1 MARLLDF
8 ERWTLSVYFC
18 HLIPQISLHFLR
30 LLIQEKCVYY
40 MYGGNRK
47 RIRSLFELEEQDQ
60 IYTVIICYEYVFAT
74 AQILTE
80 YNTSI

>member
-1 MARLLDF
+1 M
-8 ERWTLSVYFC
+8 EE
-18 HLIPQISLHFLR
+18 I
-30 LLIQEKCVYY
+30 
-40 MYGGNRK
+40 GK